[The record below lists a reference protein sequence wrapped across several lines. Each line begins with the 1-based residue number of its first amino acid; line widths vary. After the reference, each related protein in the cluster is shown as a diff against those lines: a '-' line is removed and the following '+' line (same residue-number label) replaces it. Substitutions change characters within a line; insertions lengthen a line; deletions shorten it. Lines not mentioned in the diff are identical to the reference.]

1 MHNLLLREHQTAERM
16 LVCQFGAMLRWVT
29 LLSGLVECLFFAGI
43 AFGWASLAVI
53 LKREGYFSDL
63 CINTTG
69 ANSSVYTDC
78 SGQDEQLSLVFT
90 IASMMSRFITLP
102 NGFFFDHFGTMTTR
116 ILAILVFTTGGLL
129 FAFSSA

>member
-1 MHNLLLREHQTAERM
+1 M
-16 LVCQFGAMLRWVT
+16 LVCQFGGMLRWVT
-29 LLSGLVECLFFAGI
+29 LLSGLVECLCFAGI
-43 AFGWASLAVI
+43 AFGWASMAVI

-116 ILAILVFTTGGLL
+116 ILAM
-129 FAFSSA
+129 

>member
-1 MHNLLLREHQTAERM
+1 M
-16 LVCQFGAMLRWVT
+16 LVCQFGALLHWVT

-53 LKREGYFSDL
+53 LKREGYFNDF
-63 CINTTG
+63 CINATG

-90 IASMMSRFITLP
+90 IASTMSTLLALP

-116 ILAILVFTTGGLL
+116 ILAM
-129 FAFSSA
+129 